1 MDENWGPGIRQR
13 PGIHWALKLVFKNT
27 PKPFSDL

>member
-13 PGIHWALKLVFKNT
+13 PGLHWALKLVFKNT
-27 PKPFSDL
+27 PQTVF